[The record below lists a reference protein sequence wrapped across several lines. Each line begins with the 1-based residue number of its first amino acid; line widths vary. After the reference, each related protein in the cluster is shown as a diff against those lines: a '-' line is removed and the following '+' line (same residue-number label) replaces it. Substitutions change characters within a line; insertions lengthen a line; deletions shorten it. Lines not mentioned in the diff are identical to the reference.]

1 MKEIRKMKLESLI
14 LRELSGLIQRRR
26 IKDDRIGL
34 VSISRVNLA
43 PDLSTM
49 TVYISLF
56 GEEKENRL
64 TWKALLD
71 ASGFLQ
77 STVGKNLRLRVTPKL
92 RFEIDETIKEG
103 DRIIDLIESGRT
115 GSESA
120 GDPSGE

>member
-14 LRELSGLIQRRR
+14 MRELSDLIQKRR
-26 IKDDRIGL
+26 IKDERIGF

-49 TVYISLF
+49 VVFISLF
-56 GEEKENRL
+56 GEEKDNRL

-77 STVGKNLRLRVTPKL
+77 SAVGRNLRLRVTPKL

-103 DRIIDLIESGRT
+103 DRIIDLIESAGADSHET
-115 GSESA
+115 GDSV
-120 GDPSGE
+120 DD